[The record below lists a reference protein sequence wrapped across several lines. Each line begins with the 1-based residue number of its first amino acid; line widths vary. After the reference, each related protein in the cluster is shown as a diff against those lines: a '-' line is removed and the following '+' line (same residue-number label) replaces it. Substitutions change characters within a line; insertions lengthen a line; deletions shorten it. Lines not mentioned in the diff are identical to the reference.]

1 MIRRPPRSTL
11 FPYTTLFR
19 SGSNRKFHRWQ
30 IAFKENKDKAQVRVL
45 SVTAQVGRT
54 GKITPVAEL
63 EPTQLSGATIYRATG
78 HHYGLVKEQG
88 LGEGSIVELTR
99 SGLVIPKINKVLKSV
114 EVSIPESCPSCQS
127 ELTWESDFLMCLNH
141 DDCPDQIIGRMAYF
155 FKILAN
161 NDGFGL
167 ASIQK
172 LYENNIRKVSNI
184 YQLSHSD
191 LTAMSFGDKTA
202 KNLLDQLARSTQE
215 SIEDWRFLAAFGVL
229 RLGMGNC
236 ENLLKCKPL
245 GEIFDLSVDDV
256 VNMDGFA
263 EITAKL
269 IIEGLEEIKEEFRVL
284 KAFGFV
290 LESTQLISNSANF
303 DHPFFNKQIVFT
315 GKMSHPRADL
325 QKQGKS
331 LGIKVATS
339 VNSKTD
345 FLIIGENVSITK
357 LNTAKEKNVVILK
370 ESDYLSIIENNSL

>member
-1 MIRRPPRSTL
+1 
-11 FPYTTLFR
+11 
-19 SGSNRKFHRWQ
+19 
-30 IAFKENKDKAQVRVL
+30 
-45 SVTAQVGRT
+45 
-54 GKITPVAEL
+54 
-63 EPTQLSGATIYRATG
+63 
-78 HHYGLVKEQG
+78 
-88 LGEGSIVELTR
+88 
-99 SGLVIPKINKVLKSV
+99 
-114 EVSIPESCPSCQS
+114 
-127 ELTWESDFLMCLNH
+127 
-141 DDCPDQIIGRMAYF
+141 
-155 FKILAN
+155 
-161 NDGFGL
+161 L

-172 LYENNIRKVSNI
+172 LYENNIRKVSDI

-202 KNLLDQLARSTQE
+202 KNLLNQLARSTQE

-236 ENLLKCKPL
+236 ENLLKHKPL

-269 IIEGLEEIKEEFRVL
+269 IIEGLKEIKEEFRVL
-284 KAFGFV
+284 RAFGFA